1 MIEFNSQNDF
11 ELKDV
16 EHIESWLQNVADSEG
31 FEIGELGYV
40 FCSDAYLLEINQQF
54 LDHDTYTDIVTF
66 DYSIGK
72 VLSGELYISTDRVLE
87 NAAIFQVDF
96 QTELNRVMVHGL
108 LHMCGYGDKTAD
120 EIAVMRQKEDD
131 YLKLRG

>member
-16 EHIESWLQNVADSEG
+16 EHIESWLQNVAGSEG

-72 VLSGELYISTDRVLE
+72 VLSGELYISTDRVLD